1 MTSALLWAVR
11 CCSLNAL
18 RKSSSEGSGL
28 TSLYVLMYHTLAL
41 SLSQVAA
48 RRVCFSSGMSASS
61 IYSSTLNVQAV
72 TVAMEV
78 SFPSN
83 LSGFETLI
91 VSGIVDG
98 RVSSGCLWSTFVSF
112 CLWSTFVSF
121 GLWSRNAS
129 TASVVMPRARN
140 SLERGM
146 LTLGRSGLSVDVE
159 KKVKGCKDA
168 KFNRTEDSIPRA
180 KLWSY
185 MREFIPIDRSS
196 WRWRYNQFRL
206 SIVLAEPI
214 VSCVLAKGGCGFC
227 IMLIV

>member
-18 RKSSSEGSGL
+18 RKTSREGSGL
-28 TSLYVLMYHTLAL
+28 MSLYVLMYHTFAL

-48 RRVCFSSGMSASS
+48 RWVCFSSGMSASS

-91 VSGIVDG
+91 VLGIVDG
-98 RVSSGCLWSTFVSF
+98 RVSSGRIWSTFVSF
-112 CLWSTFVSF
+112 CLWS
-121 GLWSRNAS
+121 RNVS

-140 SLERGM
+140 SLDRGM
-146 LTLGRSGLSVDVE
+146 LTLGSSGLSVGVE
-159 KKVKGCKDA
+159 KKWKVA
-168 KFNRTEDSIPRA
+168 RTQI
-180 KLWSY
+180 
-185 MREFIPIDRSS
+185 
-196 WRWRYNQFRL
+196 QQ
-206 SIVLAEPI
+206 
-214 VSCVLAKGGCGFC
+214 
-227 IMLIV
+227 